1 MPRPWPLKLLP
12 GTDQQAPGRRSP
24 LVSLGVPVYRRFIAA
39 QTLSCL
45 CLWMHRTAHVWLA
58 IQITGGDPLS
68 VGLVTGLQYLP
79 MFLSALG
86 GRLGDRLNKRRL
98 LIASQSIAAAGSLV
112 LGVLAY
118 LGAAPLVWVCI
129 FAVVLGI
136 PAAVDAPVR
145 LAMPRELVVPE
156 LLSSAIGI
164 NGIVFQVSR
173 VVGPAIAGVCI
184 AAWGVGSG
192 FLLAGVSGAL
202 GVAALAAL
210 PRGVARAGRGA
221 AATRRSPATRRIRD
235 GAGLIGPIAGAF
247 VVGAC
252 LANLQ
257 LALPLIL
264 TGIPGAGADS
274 FGLLVAMTGLGGA
287 AGAAVA
293 ASFRGPAPN
302 GRLHLLLAGFAG
314 LSAVVAVLPSVPA
327 LALGVLAAA
336 VFMQA
341 YNTMAISTLQAYTPE
356 GGHGRVMGLYV
367 FCYFI
372 WSGIGTPMF
381 GLASAQI
388 GPRAALGISSGLC
401 LAAVIVL
408 SLRVR
413 RSTPA
418 VPADAPKGTE
428 SA

>member
-1 MPRPWPLKLLP
+1 VPQPWPPKPLP
-12 GTDQQAPGRRSP
+12 ATEQRAAGRRSP
-24 LVSLGVPVYRRFIAA
+24 LVSLGVPMYRRFIAA
-39 QTLSCL
+39 QTLNCL

-58 IQITGGDPLS
+58 VQITGGDPLS

-79 MFLSALG
+79 MFLSAMG

-112 LGVLAY
+112 LGMLAY
-118 LGAAPLVWVCI
+118 LEAVPLVWLCI

-136 PAAVDAPVR
+136 PAAVDAPIR

-156 LLSSAIGI
+156 LLTSAIGI
-164 NGIVFQVSR
+164 NGIAFQVSR

-184 AAWGVGSG
+184 AAWGAGSG
-192 FLLAGVSGAL
+192 FLMAGVSGAL
-202 GVAALAAL
+202 GLAALASL
-210 PRGVARAGRGA
+210 PRGAAGAGRGA
-221 AATRRSPATRRIRD
+221 PGESRRPATRRFRAD
-235 GAGLIGPIAGAF
+235 AGLMGPIAGAF

-302 GRLHLLLAGFAG
+302 GRLHVLLAGFAG

-341 YNTMAISTLQAYTPE
+341 YNTMAISALQARTPE
-356 GGHGRVMGLYV
+356 GGHGRMMGLYV
-367 FCYFI
+367 FYYFV
-372 WSGIGTPMF
+372 WSGIGTPLF

-401 LAAVIVL
+401 LAAVIIL
-408 SLRVR
+408 ALRLR

-418 VPADAPKGTE
+418 VPVDAPKGLDP
-428 SA
+428 S